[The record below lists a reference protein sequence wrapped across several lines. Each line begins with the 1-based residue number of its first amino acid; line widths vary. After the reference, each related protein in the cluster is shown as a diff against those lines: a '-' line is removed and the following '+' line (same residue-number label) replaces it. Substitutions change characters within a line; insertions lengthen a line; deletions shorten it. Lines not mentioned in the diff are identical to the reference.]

1 MRSILIPIDFSDAS
15 QTALQYIAD
24 FSHDFVVEE
33 VILLKVYHV
42 SLLSKLLPSP
52 DMLQLGVVQAE
63 DSRQEAESRFLS
75 LVEAFKLR
83 VKNTVTVSALFVTDE
98 LLPAVSRIMKLHEPE
113 LIVLGNALDDDP
125 DSTLKDELV
134 PIAKQRFVPVLLIP
148 SGVTY
153 IKLQKVLLPTSF
165 ENLEKLKSF
174 QKLCK
179 SQVWLKADIVVLNV
193 DTAHRHDEITDDD
206 VWVLDKYL
214 DNFQYHIEYSFG
226 SDVAGDILKFAQEY
240 QVQVILALPG
250 EHSFFYSL
258 THESVTKSFALQ
270 SRCPVLLLK

>member
-98 LLPAVSRIMKLHEPE
+98 L
-113 LIVLGNALDDDP
+113 
-125 DSTLKDELV
+125 
-134 PIAKQRFVPVLLIP
+134 
-148 SGVTY
+148 
-153 IKLQKVLLPTSF
+153 
-165 ENLEKLKSF
+165 
-174 QKLCK
+174 
-179 SQVWLKADIVVLNV
+179 
-193 DTAHRHDEITDDD
+193 
-206 VWVLDKYL
+206 
-214 DNFQYHIEYSFG
+214 
-226 SDVAGDILKFAQEY
+226 
-240 QVQVILALPG
+240 
-250 EHSFFYSL
+250 
-258 THESVTKSFALQ
+258 
-270 SRCPVLLLK
+270 